1 MTAAAALFGSLQA
14 AQAKGPFRAEI
25 SGGDLDAPVTIEG
38 PLPPELVFGNDSLSA
53 PAPEKGRPAYTLK
66 LMPEQPD
73 GLTGEYPVIMTLTYF
88 PAGGEASAVLSG
100 DWDNGQR
107 YFRATLEFQAMLD
120 NATHG
125 ARADTQPDG
134 DDGASAVWYI
144 APSLAAVGVMI
155 AGGLAG
161 RRLLFRHDE

>member
-53 PAPEKGRPAYTLK
+53 P
-66 LMPEQPD
+66 
-73 GLTGEYPVIMTLTYF
+73 
-88 PAGGEASAVLSG
+88 AVLSG